1 MMHWR
6 MGKQASCA
14 VCVRV
19 ALFAMMRWRTGRPRR
34 KQSNSDR
41 LPPLTRRRVVH
52 IRPRP
57 LSSRATLAAAQ
68 RRSRRLLQASKQAS
82 KRASKLHCR
91 RPSAPQRV
99 FPTRPPPHPCP
110 PLSTAPAL
118 RCTQQATH
126 RRTPRATGQPLAA
139 QRAGQGLLSWRQ
151 HPLQRVG
158 EQETVPR
165 CLRDA
170 ITRLECLLQ
179 VETLPRCPRDGK
191 PGAVPRAA
199 SSISTTTPAPHTGSL
214 RPAARPPLRPPR
226 PLQPPP
232 PPRPRPHQPPR
243 VWPAPTRARRE
254 RRRLSSRQP
263 GRPMLLR
270 CLPSS
275 SK

>member
-1 MMHWR
+1 MWMQGGMQVRQQGRKVRHRMILHWR
-6 MGKQASCA
+6 I
-14 VCVRV
+14 
-19 ALFAMMRWRTGRPRR
+19 GRPRR
-34 KQSNSDR
+34 HQSNWAELPALCRRRVAYIR
-41 LPPLTRRRVVH
+41 LPPLC
-52 IRPRP
+52 
-57 LSSRATLAAAQ
+57 SRATLAAAQ
-68 RRSRRLLQASKQAS
+68 RPPRRPLQARKH
-82 KRASKLHCR
+82 ASKLRCR

-99 FPTRPPPHPCP
+99 FPARPPPRPRP
-110 PLSTAPAL
+110 PLSTAPAQ

-126 RRTPRATGQPLAA
+126 RRCPQATGLPLAA
-139 QRAGQGLLSWRQ
+139 QRARQGLLSWRE

-165 CLRDA
+165 CLWDA

-254 RRRLSSRQP
+254 ERRRLSSRQP
-263 GRPMLLR
+263 RRPMLLR